1 MPVEIVIRTCGSD
14 HVLRFGVCERLF
26 VHPRPMR
33 SCAVNGMWGWEM
45 DGMGGMGKGGV
56 LKPGEHANREC
67 EKCS

>member
-26 VHPRPMR
+26 VHQHPMR

-45 DGMGGMGKGGV
+45 DGMGGMGKVGF
-56 LKPGEHANREC
+56 
-67 EKCS
+67 